1 MKRKLTIRRT
11 VCSIVAA
18 LLAAAAVWLLCR
30 WVGYDLQLRV
40 GDTQTF
46 AILNDDYSQVIDV
59 TGEGLTQSMPV
70 SAGQTVYGVRLD
82 FSTQG
87 TPRQSGMLMVDL
99 YDSTGTLR
107 GQAAGDYLNIFDNL
121 FTAFAFD
128 STYTPAQ
135 DETMTLHIYSVA
147 AWDGP
152 LGLWA
157 STGTVDGMPLLVG
170 DTDAGATLAL
180 QMMTDNAAQWPTTLA
195 NQLAPVLAAAAFA
208 AVLLFGLQTPLALTV
223 AVVGL
228 ACGLAFVQVTPALVA
243 PDEYFH
249 LAAAYELASRIGGQ
263 TPADED
269 GNLLHEPGNLSGTA
283 FVE

>member
-107 GQAAGDYLNIFDNL
+107 
-121 FTAFAFD
+121 
-128 STYTPAQ
+128 
-135 DETMTLHIYSVA
+135 
-147 AWDGP
+147 
-152 LGLWA
+152 
-157 STGTVDGMPLLVG
+157 
-170 DTDAGATLAL
+170 
-180 QMMTDNAAQWPTTLA
+180 
-195 NQLAPVLAAAAFA
+195 
-208 AVLLFGLQTPLALTV
+208 
-223 AVVGL
+223 
-228 ACGLAFVQVTPALVA
+228 
-243 PDEYFH
+243 
-249 LAAAYELASRIGGQ
+249 
-263 TPADED
+263 
-269 GNLLHEPGNLSGTA
+269 
-283 FVE
+283 